1 MALAVNTLRCLRLS
15 FLANT
20 VANHHKDS
28 LVQYLKFLQVL
39 IALGPKLPAIL
50 AALQSLF
57 DAISAAIPAPT
68 EGTLEVSHPS
78 TSEMEAEQT
87 VAAMVAAPNAAFD
100 GSRLRG
106 LYKFLNDSGLL
117 AVLISVLAKGAVGS

>member
-1 MALAVNTLRCLRLS
+1 
-15 FLANT
+15 
-20 VANHHKDS
+20 
-28 LVQYLKFLQVL
+28 VQYLKFLQVL

-50 AALQSLF
+50 AALQALF

-68 EGTLEVSHPS
+68 EGTLELAHPS
-78 TSEMEAEQT
+78 TSEMEAEQV
-87 VAAMVAAPNAAFD
+87 VAAMVAGPNAAFD